1 MQAFR
6 FVYMLAGFALV
17 VLALIGIAKESS
29 TPNLILQFVVGA
41 ILVIYGW
48 NRYKKHD
55 QRR

>member
-17 VLALIGIAKESS
+17 VLALIGITKESS